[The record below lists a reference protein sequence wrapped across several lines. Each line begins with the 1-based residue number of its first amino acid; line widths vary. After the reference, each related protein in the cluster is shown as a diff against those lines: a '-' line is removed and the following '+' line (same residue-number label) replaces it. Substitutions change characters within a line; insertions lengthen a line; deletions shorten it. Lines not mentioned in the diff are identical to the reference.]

1 MVIFKFQVLKAHFD
15 GLLDIVLGVKLLGNI
30 KNYVILLLKF
40 VFSLTGTHLRR
51 IKLLQE
57 LFLWVH

>member
-30 KNYVILLLKF
+30 KNYVI
-40 VFSLTGTHLRR
+40 
-51 IKLLQE
+51 
-57 LFLWVH
+57 